1 MYGMY
6 FQECESIAGKQ
17 PNARPLIERLDEF
30 LSKLGLRALLRPELI
45 AHQLDIQQ
53 HTVNLFIKALIA
65 EGLLREEEYYV
76 CPDCENLIDE
86 EEYSEM
92 SLSERQLRCP
102 TCDHRIP
109 SLCGKRPIFRLT
121 YICQRPVDEYGN
133 GSESEAFDESATSS
147 GRSNDRRDNNGQRAI
162 IVKGDLVMSDKV
174 ENTYSVSGGNVGA
187 MGDGA
192 QASNFTQI
200 SHDALTG
207 IDLNQLADEL
217 ATIINAKASDAVAE
231 GKIKALLSAQ
241 QAEEAARKGDKNA
254 LLAHLAEAGQ
264 WILDKATDLGIALT
278 AEVIKKHLGM

>member
-1 MYGMY
+1 
-6 FQECESIAGKQ
+6 
-17 PNARPLIERLDEF
+17 
-30 LSKLGLRALLRPELI
+30 
-45 AHQLDIQQ
+45 
-53 HTVNLFIKALIA
+53 
-65 EGLLREEEYYV
+65 
-76 CPDCENLIDE
+76 
-86 EEYSEM
+86 
-92 SLSERQLRCP
+92 
-102 TCDHRIP
+102 
-109 SLCGKRPIFRLT
+109 
-121 YICQRPVDEYGN
+121 
-133 GSESEAFDESATSS
+133 
-147 GRSNDRRDNNGQRAI
+147 
-162 IVKGDLVMSDKV
+162 MSDKV